1 MSPIRAAVV
10 ALLSAAMLFVTSLAT
25 SLATPVVGHST
36 AREPASAAHPERIAS
51 KIKGFPTERTAGVPV
66 GWKPKRTIQG
76 DLEVGRRGAV
86 IEDVRVF
93 GDINV
98 NAYDVTLKRV
108 EVVGGV
114 IQNWVGET
122 CYTGMKVVR
131 STIRKAPDQ
140 QTSGDFPALSTGG
153 YVARRVAIIDLPEG
167 FRVGGASG
175 GCGPVRIV
183 DSYARVVSPTICG
196 DWHGDALQGY
206 DAGHLVLRNSTLR
219 FVEREDC
226 GGTAPFIFGG
236 SGSVSIDGLLVAGGG
251 YSFRLGVP
259 GDVVGLHIERKS
271 YSYGPISVV
280 CALVGEWHADIAE
293 VRGGQPHPVRRQRC
307 NTNEV

>member
-1 MSPIRAAVV
+1 MSSIRAAFITLVSVV
-10 ALLSAAMLFVTSLAT
+10 ALVPTSAVGPARGAADAT
-25 SLATPVVGHST
+25 AT
-36 AREPASAAHPERIAS
+36 ASAGHAGRLVAEVT
-51 KIKGFPTERTAGVPV
+51 GFPTQRSAGVPAR
-66 GWKPKRTIQG
+66 WEPKRTIQG
-76 DLEVGRRGAV
+76 NLDVRRRGAV
-86 IEDVRVF
+86 IKDVRVF
-93 GDINV
+93 GDVLV

-114 IQNWVGET
+114 VQNWAGST
-122 CYTGMKVVR
+122 CYTGLEVVR
-131 STIRKAPDQ
+131 STIRRAPGQ
-140 QTSGDFPALSTGG
+140 QTIGDFPALSTGG

-175 GCGPVRIV
+175 GCGPVKIV
-183 DSYARVVSPTICG
+183 NSYAKVVAPTICG

-206 DAGHLVLRNSTLR
+206 DADRLVLRNSTLR
-219 FVEREDC
+219 LVEREDC

-251 YSFRLGVP
+251 YSFRMGVP

-280 CALVGEWHADIAE
+280 CALVGSWRADIAD
-293 VRGGQPHPVRRQRC
+293 VRRGQPHPTRRQRC
-307 NTNEV
+307 NTDEI